1 MEELMEILKKLNL
14 QRKTENS
21 TIASETK
28 SSKCD
33 ICGGIGWLYELN
45 EFPRRCSCFNDYM
58 AIKKNEKIKE
68 VFCEAY
74 SDYTFD
80 NFKTDDDFQKRM
92 KSRAMEFVKAKGINS
107 ILLLGQTGSGKTHL
121 AVSIAKVFLDKGAW
135 IEMMSYTEE
144 MIYIKQNM
152 IEKEEY
158 QKKMQKYK
166 NCNYLIIDDF
176 LKNTIRGNTVNE
188 KDFGIIHEIIDYR
201 YKYKKSVIVTSEYFM
216 DQMYKINESITGRLK
231 EMATQNE
238 YNFLIQISNKE
249 GSNYRMRGMEKI

>member
-28 SSKCD
+28 SSRCG

-68 VFCEAY
+68 LFCETY

-188 KDFGIIHEIIDYR
+188 KDFGIIHEIIDHR
-201 YKYKKSVIVTSEYFM
+201 YKYKKPVIITSEYFM

-249 GSNYRMRGMEKI
+249 GRNYRMRGSIF

>member
-1 MEELMEILKKLNL
+1 
-14 QRKTENS
+14 
-21 TIASETK
+21 
-28 SSKCD
+28 
-33 ICGGIGWLYELN
+33 
-45 EFPRRCSCFNDYM
+45 M

-68 VFCEAY
+68 LFCEAY

-80 NFKTDDDFQKRM
+80 NFKTDDDFQKCM

-166 NCNYLIIDDF
+166 KCNYLIIDDF

-188 KDFGIIHEIIDYR
+188 KDFGIIHEIIDFR
-201 YKYKKSVIVTSEYFM
+201 YKYKKPVIITSEFF
-216 DQMYKINESITGRLK
+216 I
-231 EMATQNE
+231 
-238 YNFLIQISNKE
+238 F
-249 GSNYRMRGMEKI
+249 